1 MYLTLHR
8 IIKEIPV
15 KKMDPPKINKNLK
28 KLKEELSPKTIK
40 RNISNDNFLKFQ
52 WSWTL

>member
-1 MYLTLHR
+1 MYLTLQR
-8 IIKEIPV
+8 IMKETP

-28 KLKEELSPKTIK
+28 KIKEELSPKTIK
-40 RNISNDNFLKFQ
+40 RNLSNDNFLKFQ